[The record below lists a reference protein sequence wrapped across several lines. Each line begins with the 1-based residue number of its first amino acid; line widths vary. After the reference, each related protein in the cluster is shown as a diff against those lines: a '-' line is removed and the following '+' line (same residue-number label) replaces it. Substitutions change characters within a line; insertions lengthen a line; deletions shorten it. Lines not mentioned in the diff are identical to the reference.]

1 MRKLLVGML
10 LVTAAFSV
18 SAQDGKGYVGAGL
31 GVSSYSIDSC
41 DQLPPGFSCDESGF
55 AWKAYAGYM
64 FLPFLGIE
72 GSYLDFGTATTPGV
86 LANPPAGTVPI
97 PVDSDRRTFGW
108 VLSAVGRIP
117 LGPAAIYGRV
127 GWGAITGKFV
137 GNAAVQD
144 TTTGAITYFNAA
156 NRDTNGRVVFGA
168 GASFDFAGSWRARFD
183 WDRTK
188 AEDGL
193 NPEYD
198 VDMYTLGVA
207 YRF

>member
-10 LVTAAFSV
+10 LATGALSA
-18 SAQDGKGYVGAGL
+18 SAQDGNGYVGAGL
-31 GVSSYSIDSC
+31 GVSDYNIDSC
-41 DQLPPGFSCDESGF
+41 DQLPPGFSCDQSGF

-72 GSYLDFGTATTPGV
+72 GSYLDFGTAKTPGV
-86 LANPPAGTVPI
+86 LANPPAGTIPI
-97 PVDSDRRTFGW
+97 PVDSERRTFGW

-127 GWGAITGKFV
+127 GWGAVTAKFA

-144 TTTGAITYFNAA
+144 TTTGAISYYNAG
-156 NRDTNGRVVFGA
+156 NRKTNGKVVYGA
-168 GASFDFAGSWRARFD
+168 GASFDFGKSLRARLD

-198 VDMYTLGVA
+198 VDMYTLGIA